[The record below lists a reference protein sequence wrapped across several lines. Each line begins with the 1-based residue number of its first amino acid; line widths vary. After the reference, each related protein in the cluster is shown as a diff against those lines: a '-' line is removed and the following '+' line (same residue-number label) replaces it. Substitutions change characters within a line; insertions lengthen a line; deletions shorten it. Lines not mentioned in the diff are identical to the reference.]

1 MWRTTAETKRADL
14 KRIGVLHIVSQIC
27 SGPKQIIFKMSSN
40 QAPDHQLI
48 NTETPLYLY
57 LSIHIVY
64 QYDVQNSRS
73 ETGWAGVL
81 DTVSQFCSWSTPT
94 GHSRCLPNQTPNYSH
109 QLISIILKGLKWVC
123 QITRETSKM
132 CTIEGPSKNRVGKHS
147 ARKSRCA
154 SETSRGP

>member
-1 MWRTTAETKRADL
+1 MCYTLFPKSVRAPYRTYSRCLQIKHLIISSSILKHHYICICQYTLFTNMMCRTAEAKQADL
-14 KRIGVLHIVSQIC
+14 KR
-27 SGPKQIIFKMSSN
+27 
-40 QAPDHQLI
+40 
-48 NTETPLYLY
+48 
-57 LSIHIVY
+57 
-64 QYDVQNSRS
+64 
-73 ETGWAGVL
+73 AGVL

-94 GHSRCLPNQTPNYSH
+94 GHSKCLPNQTPNYSH

-154 SETSRGP
+154 SEASRGP